1 LQKRFGEDARPVDA
15 RLRHA
20 PWSRSA

>member
-20 PWSRSA
+20 PWSRST